1 MIGDGSRLGQVL
13 RNLLSNAIKFT
24 NAGGTVTVIVERV
37 PGGMPGHVHIVLP
50 EEQRGLL
57 SYPRAGSVRISV
69 VDSGAGLSEQQL
81 LDIGQEGLQFNAS
94 ALQGGGGS
102 GLGIFISKGLVL
114 QHGGLM
120 TVTSPGLGRGVSTT
134 LEFPLFEAVVDDD
147 EFPQPLADTEQQ
159 QAEVGALGPGED
171 YLRDYRIQAA
181 PVVKLGAGASR
192 GSAYLLPEAGQD
204 IPPSIKIPVTL
215 AVTPAASASE
225 IEISS
230 LSRSAS
236 PITTPFMSVKIPA
249 FGSAST
255 SPSASALSVVSPSH
269 APPKRYMLVVDDATS
284 NRKLLVRI
292 FKIKGFVCQEACDGQ
307 VALQKYA
314 DMCAQGTPP
323 AAILM
328 DFEMPVLNGP
338 SATRLLREQ
347 GCSSFILGV
356 TGNVMK
362 ADMDYFKSCG
372 ADAVFAKP
380 LTSESVG
387 KVMARIAMPRAEAP
401 AIDESIR
408 PRTDKAAAAAWAIYD
423 LLKSVARDVTTS
435 TDAAVNDL
443 ITLRAKT
450 RRGNGDGGMW
460 DPVDICEY

>member
-1 MIGDGSRLGQVL
+1 MAAFLLQARDKSIALTLRTVAEDDGQASVGGNGPSAGGTGGVGMERMSSMVRMESGLNGLELDPRYQMIGDGSRLGQVL

-292 FKIKGFVCQEACDGQ
+292 FKIKVGSEYRGVYCTYSF
-307 VALQKYA
+307 L
-314 DMCAQGTPP
+314 TPP
-323 AAILM
+323 LPLPYIHSRDLSARRRATGRSPCRSTPICAHRAR
-328 DFEMPVLNGP
+328 PQQPSSWISRCRCSTGP
-338 SATRLLREQ
+338 APR
-347 GCSSFILGV
+347 GC
-356 TGNVMK
+356 
-362 ADMDYFKSCG
+362 CG
-372 ADAVFAKP
+372 
-380 LTSESVG
+380 S
-387 KVMARIAMPRAEAP
+387 R
-401 AIDESIR
+401 
-408 PRTDKAAAAAWAIYD
+408 AAAHSSWA
-423 LLKSVARDVTTS
+423 SQAT
-435 TDAAVNDL
+435 
-443 ITLRAKT
+443 
-450 RRGNGDGGMW
+450 W
-460 DPVDICEY
+460 

>member
-1 MIGDGSRLGQVL
+1 SGIFVLEFAFVSPGEVLQRSMAAFLLQARDKSIALTLHTIMEDGTLAKVGGSSGNGSSWAASGTRTGVGNRRNSIERMETGLCGLELDPRYQLIGDGSRLGQVL

-24 NAGGTVTVIVERV
+24 NAEGTVTVTVQRV
-37 PGGMPGHVHIVLP
+37 PGGMPEQVRIALP

-57 SYPRAGSVRISV
+57 SYPRAGSVRICV
-69 VDSGAGLSEQQL
+69 VDSGAGLSAQQV
-81 LDIGQEGLQFNAS
+81 LDIGKEGLQFNAS

-102 GLGIFISKGLVL
+102 GLGIFISKGLVQ

-134 LEFPLFEAVVDDD
+134 LEFPLFDAVDDHD
-147 EFPQPLADTEQQ
+147 EFPQPLADIEEHQQ
-159 QAEVGALGPGED
+159 VGIGASLGPGED
-171 YLRDYRIQAA
+171 YLRDYRLKANTDS
-181 PVVKLGAGASR
+181 KLGSGASR
-192 GSAYLLPEAGQD
+192 GASAYLLSEAGPG
-204 IPPSIKIPVTL
+204 IPAPSSK
-215 AVTPAASASE
+215 AASTQFFTPTAS
-225 IEISS
+225 SS
-230 LSRSAS
+230 N
-236 PITTPFMSVKIPA
+236 
-249 FGSAST
+249 
-255 SPSASALSVVSPSH
+255 
-269 APPKRYMLVVDDATS
+269 DATS

-292 FKIKGFVCQEACDGQ
+292 FKIKGFVCQEARDGQ

-323 AAILM
+323 CAIFM

-347 GCSSFILGV
+347 GCTAFILGV

-380 LTSESVG
+380 LTTESVE

-401 AIDESIR
+401 AAD
-408 PRTDKAAAAAWAIYD
+408 
-423 LLKSVARDVTTS
+423 
-435 TDAAVNDL
+435 
-443 ITLRAKT
+443 
-450 RRGNGDGGMW
+450 
-460 DPVDICEY
+460 